1 MPPTVITITNQKG
14 GTGKT
19 TLTALLAYGLA
30 SKGRKVLLI
39 DLDPQAHL
47 SSMFLKVNEIEKV
60 EDGVFQMAEGKQF
73 RIRKVVLGEYISVG
87 LIPSGL
93 NYIIDTFKGSYPS
106 MDPFALYKRLM
117 MEPTI
122 NKNYD
127 YVLCDTPPE
136 LFAPTV
142 WGLYAADFIIVPSN
156 LEELSLAGV
165 KLLLRDVLPEVI
177 FTSKKELKVLGIS
190 LINITEKYK
199 PETIKHVEE
208 GLKKFIVNRL
218 PRTLSGRIY
227 REVFFETIIYR
238 DKQHL
243 ADLVYRPRRHEIPLE
258 RIIKRSSELKT
269 TIEKFTREVEDRITR
284 FQGLE

>member
-1 MPPTVITITNQKG
+1 
-14 GTGKT
+14 
-19 TLTALLAYGLA
+19 
-30 SKGRKVLLI
+30 
-39 DLDPQAHL
+39 
-47 SSMFLKVNEIEKV
+47 
-60 EDGVFQMAEGKQF
+60 
-73 RIRKVVLGEYISVG
+73 
-87 LIPSGL
+87 
-93 NYIIDTFKGSYPS
+93 
-106 MDPFALYKRLM
+106 
-117 MEPTI
+117 
-122 NKNYD
+122 
-127 YVLCDTPPE
+127 
-136 LFAPTV
+136 
-142 WGLYAADFIIVPSN
+142 
-156 LEELSLAGV
+156 
-165 KLLLRDVLPEVI
+165 
-177 FTSKKELKVLGIS
+177 LKVLGIS